1 MRTEISG
8 NLLTS
13 LKQTSTPL
21 NNLFFSEFNQNILQK
36 AVRENIKI
44 LYNKKI
50 DYQNKQDLI
59 ALMRVIFIANS
70 SNPYGDLC
78 RQVKAMNTIVIKK
91 ASEQIASGLSQY
103 YGYIRDINS
112 PIIPNDLPVDVSV
125 YGRNT
130 QVNDKIGF

>member
-1 MRTEISG
+1 MHTEISG

-21 NNLFFSEFNQNILQK
+21 NNLFFSEFNQSILQK
-36 AVRENIKI
+36 AIRENIKK
-44 LYNKKI
+44 LYNIRI

-70 SNPYGDLC
+70 ANPYGDIC
-78 RQVKAMNTIVIKK
+78 SQVKLMNTIVMKK
-91 ASEQIASGLSQY
+91 ASEQVTTGLSQY

-112 PIIPNDLPVDVSV
+112 PIIPNDLPVDVNV

-130 QVNDKIGF
+130 EINNKIGF

>member
-1 MRTEISG
+1 MYTEISG

-36 AVRENIKI
+36 AIRENIKN
-44 LYNKKI
+44 LYNIKI

-70 SNPYGDLC
+70 ANPYGDLC
-78 RQVKAMNTIVIKK
+78 SQVKAMNTIVIKK
-91 ASEQIASGLSQY
+91 ASEQIATGLSQY

-112 PIIPNDLPVDVSV
+112 PITPNDLPVDVNV

-130 QVNDKIGF
+130 ELNTKIGF